1 LLVVWN
7 VAPARSPASM
17 GPSSGNTLRVDSVFN
32 IDLDDEKQFAVA
44 LVRYSP
50 DKNSLERMITVTEN
64 FWWTDTKPNHSSI

>member
-1 LLVVWN
+1 
-7 VAPARSPASM
+7 M